1 MHRNL
6 DANFLNVSEE
16 IVTSQAVLDHLGV
29 SEWPL
34 PNFKWLKHLVALSQ
48 RFQINKKM

>member
-6 DANFLNVSEE
+6 DANFLNVSVE
-16 IVTSQAVLDHLGV
+16 IVTSQAVLDRLGV

-34 PNFKWLKHLVALSQ
+34 PILNGLNIL
-48 RFQINKKM
+48 

>member
-16 IVTSQAVLDHLGV
+16 IVTSQEVLDHMGV

-34 PNFKWLKHLVALSQ
+34 PILNGVKSKISTSYS
-48 RFQINKKM
+48 I